1 MTTTPGMASDLPAA
15 DGSVTTPPEV
25 SARSAPAPARA
36 ATWPASATAETSRIH
51 FIGAYPKDTGQ
62 ETSFG
67 TEFREYF
74 GVFRS

>member
-36 ATWPASATAETSRIH
+36 ATWPASATADTIKNH
-51 FIGAYPKDTGQ
+51 FMAAYPKDTGQ
-62 ETSFG
+62 KTGFW
-67 TEFREYF
+67 TEFRE
-74 GVFRS
+74 